1 MRTTR
6 QDPASAP
13 VAMVSGAT
21 RGIGLAIARELLA
34 HGWRVSAG
42 CRTLPHAGVD
52 AQAEQWLAC
61 PFDAA
66 RPETETAWV
75 QATRSHFGRID
86 AIVHNAGVLSRQSV
100 LQASSED
107 FDALFEVN
115 VKSPMRLTQ
124 LVWADLLAAP
134 QGKVLIMASLAGKR
148 VRSADASLYAMSKFA
163 VLALAHGL
171 RHCGAGTRVRATA
184 ICPGFVATDMASG
197 VDADL
202 HAQLTQPE
210 DVARLARVALELPP
224 TASVAEIPVSWSIES
239 QF

>member
-1 MRTTR
+1 M
-6 QDPASAP
+6 DA
-13 VAMVSGAT
+13 
-21 RGIGLAIARELLA
+21 
-34 HGWRVSAG
+34 
-42 CRTLPHAGVD
+42 LP
-52 AQAEQWLAC
+52 QQWLAC

-134 QGKVLIMASLAGKR
+134 QGKVLVMASLAGKR

-171 RHCGAGTRVRATA
+171 RHCGAGTRLSL
-184 ICPGFVATDMASG
+184 IHIS
-197 VDADL
+197 
-202 HAQLTQPE
+202 E
-210 DVARLARVALELPP
+210 P
-224 TASVAEIPVSWSIES
+224 TRPY
-239 QF
+239 

>member
-52 AQAEQWLAC
+52 ALPQQWLAC

-107 FDALFEVN
+107 L
-115 VKSPMRLTQ
+115 S
-124 LVWADLLAAP
+124 
-134 QGKVLIMASLAGKR
+134 LI
-148 VRSADASLYAMSKFA
+148 
-163 VLALAHGL
+163 H
-171 RHCGAGTRVRATA
+171 
-184 ICPGFVATDMASG
+184 I
-197 VDADL
+197 
-202 HAQLTQPE
+202 
-210 DVARLARVALELPP
+210 
-224 TASVAEIPVSWSIES
+224 
-239 QF
+239 